1 MKEKLRF
8 PQIFLCSLFCLAL
21 VTMGPKAQHSN
32 KSSNTQPK
40 QIQEILRK
48 AEEVY
53 KEQPQV
59 ALRLLQQIT
68 IPNKLP
74 ENQRGDFYLIKA
86 KSYQVQNK
94 SQQCI
99 TEALKAEE
107 IMTRTNDSSGL
118 MSCYILKGNAY
129 YRLLALTA
137 SAESY
142 LQGMQLARKL
152 GRTDAIN
159 AVTLNLG
166 NLYAQQKDW
175 IHAKRY
181 YQEALTLYKAQKDP
195 SMVSYVYNNLG
206 VIAEMTGKFRSAL
219 SNYNNA
225 LQIDIDSKDTLAI
238 SSDLCN
244 ISEVYSKTGRFA
256 EALRGYR
263 QSLWMAKVI
272 QNNEYIA
279 QILSKKAECLH
290 RMGGSRDSITAW
302 CTEVIK
308 LFEAK
313 ACDDLLVLRR
323 AHALMAEVVSES
335 SNPRQAGVHFK
346 AWRELD
352 SLIMAK
358 ESDQRLLEIQ
368 ASYNSEHLQRQ
379 TDQLAF
385 EKSLMLVQQ
394 ERLQATNMALIVSI
408 LLVIMTGVLVY
419 VWKKPSPS

>member
-1 MKEKLRF
+1 MDH
-8 PQIFLCSLFCLAL
+8 LA
-21 VTMGPKAQHSN
+21 Q
-32 KSSNTQPK
+32 NTSQPSYAPPN
-40 QIQEILRK
+40 QAEDIIRK
-48 AEEVY
+48 ANEVY
-53 KEQPQV
+53 REQPQE
-59 ALRLLQQIT
+59 ALRLLRQV
-68 IPNKLP
+68 PVPGKLP
-74 ENQRGDFYLIKA
+74 EKLRGDFYLTKA

-99 TEALKAEE
+99 TEALMAEE
-107 IMTRTNDSSGL
+107 IMNRTNDSSGL

-152 GRTDAIN
+152 GRKDAIT

-166 NLYAQQKDW
+166 NIFAQQKDW
-175 IHAKRY
+175 TQANRY
-181 YQEALTLYKAQKDP
+181 YQDALIQYKAENDP
-195 SMVSYVYNNLG
+195 SMISYVYNNLG
-206 VIAEMTGKFRSAL
+206 VIAEMTGKFSSAL

-225 LQIDIDSKDTLAI
+225 LKIDIDRKDTLAI

-244 ISEVYSKTGRFA
+244 ISEVYSKTGKYT
-256 EALRGYR
+256 EALSGYR
-263 QSLWMAKVI
+263 ESLLLAKVI

-290 RMGGSRDSITAW
+290 RMKGSRDSIKAW
-302 CTEVIK
+302 CTEVIQ
-308 LFEAK
+308 LFEKK

-335 SNPRQAGVHFK
+335 PNPRQAVAHFK
-346 AWRELD
+346 AWRQLD

-358 ESDQRLLEIQ
+358 ESDQRLMEIQ
-368 ASYNSEHLQRQ
+368 ASYNSEHLQRK

-385 EKSLMLVQQ
+385 EKSLLQAQ
-394 ERLQATNMALIVSI
+394 HERLQATNMSLIISI
-408 LLVIMTGVLVY
+408 LLVILAAVLVY
-419 VWKKPSPS
+419 IWKKPQRMSGQS

>member
-1 MKEKLRF
+1 
-8 PQIFLCSLFCLAL
+8 LAL
-21 VTMGPKAQHSN
+21 VATDHLAQNPS
-32 KSSNTQPK
+32 KPSNTPPK
-40 QIQEILRK
+40 QAQEILRK

-53 KEQPQV
+53 KEQPHE
-59 ALRLLQQIT
+59 ALRLLQQVPV
-68 IPNKLP
+68 PNKLP
-74 ENQRGDFYLIKA
+74 EKLRGEYYLIKA
-86 KSYQVQNK
+86 KIYQIQNK

-99 TEALKAEE
+99 TQALKAEE
-107 IMTRTNDSSGL
+107 ILTRTNDSSGL
-118 MSCYILKGNAY
+118 MSCYIVKGNAY

-152 GRTDAIN
+152 GRKDAIN

-166 NLYAQQKDW
+166 NIYAQQKDW
-175 IHAKRY
+175 SNANRY
-181 YQEALTLYKAQKDP
+181 YQEALTQYKAENEP
-195 SMVSYVYNNLG
+195 SMISYVHNNLG
-206 VIAEMTGKFRSAL
+206 VIAEMTGQFSSAL
-219 SNYNNA
+219 SNYNKA
-225 LQIDIDSKDTLAI
+225 LKIDIDSKDTLAI

-244 ISEVYSKTGRFA
+244 ISEVYSKTGKYA
-256 EALRGYR
+256 KALEGYR
-263 QSLWMAKVI
+263 QSLLLAKVI

-290 RMGGSRDSITAW
+290 RMRGSRDSITAL

-308 LFEAK
+308 LFETK

-323 AHALMAEVVSES
+323 AHALMAEVVAES
-335 SNPRQAGVHFK
+335 SNPRQAVVHFK

-379 TDQLAF
+379 ADQLAF
-385 EKSLMLVQQ
+385 EKSLMQVQQ

-408 LLVIMTGVLVY
+408 LLVILAAVLVY
-419 VWKKPSPS
+419 VWKKPAPSVDEG